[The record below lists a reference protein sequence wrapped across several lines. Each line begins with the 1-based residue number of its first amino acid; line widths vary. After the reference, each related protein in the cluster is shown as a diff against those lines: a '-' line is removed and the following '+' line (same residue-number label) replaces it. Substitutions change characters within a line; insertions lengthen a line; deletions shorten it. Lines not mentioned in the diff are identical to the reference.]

1 MIRLRS
7 RLDAVPSTE
16 PVPDPRHDRTRASS
30 DRRTVLLVVF
40 GESHFRELWRV
51 AALLAGTERYRP
63 IIVFAYRYAALARD
77 QAVCRE
83 AKVSWLCFEAPPVPG
98 GHAGL
103 QTLPKLLA
111 ALFRRLSEARRLMAG
126 QDPALLVLAVDYPG
140 CGSAEFIRAG
150 HEVGVPSVIVPFSIA
165 NHEEALCAYGHDIER
180 SDRVWTNRIVG
191 WLFPRWRMPLR
202 GRFVLRERASLA
214 LALELLGLAP
224 PLPWV
229 QNSSQADVVTV
240 ESRAM
245 LDYYRRSGL
254 DEGRLVLTGAL
265 YNDLLCKVLA
275 DASQRREALYAELG
289 LPAGKPMLLVSLPP
303 PIQIEGRDCEFI
315 LHDEWLEALVAEAAR
330 AGDWN
335 VVLCLHPM
343 LPAEACA
350 WLERDGV
357 RIARQDTASLVPLSS
372 LYVACVSATIR
383 WAIACGI
390 PCVNYDAYACRYSDY
405 REVPGVYHVET
416 SAEYADVLRR
426 LTSDPA
432 FYEAAVSAQAG
443 VKDRWAMF
451 DGANAARF
459 LGLVDRLC
467 GVKDK
472 GREPATDAGG
482 AWERN
487 RACADGKPAAMIPPD
502 AGPVPGNG

>member
-1 MIRLRS
+1 M
-7 RLDAVPSTE
+7 
-16 PVPDPRHDRTRASS
+16 
-30 DRRTVLLVVF
+30 VF

-51 AALLAGTERYRP
+51 AALLMGTEHYRP
-63 IIVFAYRYAALARD
+63 VIVFAYRYAALARD

-98 GHAGL
+98 GGHAGL
-103 QTLPKLLA
+103 QTLPGLLV
-111 ALFRRLSEARRLMAG
+111 ALSRRLSHARRLIAE
-126 QDPALLVLAVDYPG
+126 QAPALLVFAVDYPG

-150 HEVGVPSVIVPFSIA
+150 HDAGVPSVIVPFSIA

-180 SDRVWTNRIVG
+180 SDRVWTNRVVG
-191 WLFPRWRMPLR
+191 WLFPRWRMRLR
-202 GRFVLRERASLA
+202 GRSVLRERASFA

-229 QNSSQADVVTV
+229 QNSSQADAVTV
-240 ESRAM
+240 ESLAM

-265 YNDLLCKVLA
+265 YNDLLCQVLTEA
-275 DASQRREALYAELG
+275 DQRREALYAELG
-289 LPAGKPMLLVSLPP
+289 LPAGKPMILVSLPP

-315 LHDEWLEALVAEAAR
+315 LHDEWLEVLVAEAAR

-343 LPAEACA
+343 LPIEACA

-357 RIARQDTASLVPLSS
+357 RIARQDTASLVPLSA

-416 SAEYADVLRR
+416 AAEYTDVLQR
-426 LTSDPA
+426 LTTDRA
-432 FYEAAVSAQAG
+432 FYEAAVAAQAE
-443 VKDRWAMF
+443 VKDRWALF
-451 DGANAARF
+451 DGGNASRLLA
-459 LGLVDRLC
+459 LVDRLC
-467 GVKDK
+467 GVEDAH
-472 GREPATDAGG
+472 REPAGDASGVR
-482 AWERN
+482 ERN
-487 RACADGKPAAMIPPD
+487 RACADGKPAGMIPPD
-502 AGPVPGNG
+502 TGPVPGNG